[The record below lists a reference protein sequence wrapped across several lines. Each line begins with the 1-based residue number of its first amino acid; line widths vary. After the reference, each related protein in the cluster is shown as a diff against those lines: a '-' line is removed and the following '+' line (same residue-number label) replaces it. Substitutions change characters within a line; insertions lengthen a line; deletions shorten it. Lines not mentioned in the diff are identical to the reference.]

1 MQETKKNTTNNNDDE
16 DLFIPFEDLT
26 IRSNFMFTKV
36 FSHEDIAKPFIEDL
50 FNIKVDHL
58 EIVRE
63 ASLEDDPNQH
73 GVRFDVFIKEKEGE
87 KIGRVFDLEMQ
98 MKDTYNLPLRA
109 RYYEAMCDSE
119 VLDRGASYDE
129 LKEQYIIFLCPNDFL
144 HAGRIVYEFENLE
157 INDPKIKLG
166 DLCYKKFY
174 IFNKYKDFTD
184 EKVQAYMR
192 YFATCKPSSEATNA
206 INNRVKHYKQSKSAR
221 KAYMLWKDDL
231 KVRCKQWLEKGRAEG
246 EQERQAL
253 QDENAQLKAEI
264 AMLRAGHVSDVQADY
279 KP

>member
-1 MQETKKNTTNNNDDE
+1 
-16 DLFIPFEDLT
+16 
-26 IRSNFMFTKV
+26 
-36 FSHEDIAKPFIEDL
+36 
-50 FNIKVDHL
+50 
-58 EIVRE
+58 
-63 ASLEDDPNQH
+63 
-73 GVRFDVFIKEKEGE
+73 
-87 KIGRVFDLEMQ
+87 MQ

-119 VLDRGASYDE
+119 ALDRGASYDE

-144 HAGRIVYEFENLE
+144 HAGRNIYEFENLE
-157 INDPKIKLG
+157 INNPKIKLG

-174 IFNKYKDFTD
+174 IFKKYKDFTD
-184 EKVQAYMR
+184 EKIRAYMR

-206 INNRVKHYKQSKSAR
+206 INDRVKHYKQSKSAR